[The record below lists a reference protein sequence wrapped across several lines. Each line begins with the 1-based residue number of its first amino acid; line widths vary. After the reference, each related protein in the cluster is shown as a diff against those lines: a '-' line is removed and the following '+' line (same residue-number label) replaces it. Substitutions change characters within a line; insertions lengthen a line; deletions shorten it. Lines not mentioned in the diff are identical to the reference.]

1 MLYMVTFT
9 IHIPQNT
16 PNVSIYTIHGILW
29 VISTNIIYCDQAILV
44 DHWDIT
50 GFVLYDTPKSDGTKP
65 INVIWTG
72 KRKWAVYI
80 RGQKSNCHVY
90 VNIHLQN
97 IYRLQFLYWHC
108 ALHLTFVCF
117 CSTAAKLPCNELAS
131 SFRVDALALAD
142 APLFDGPIGL
152 GPKRARRWLA
162 AAISA
167 ARGIRP
173 QNFVWTC
180 CDNGLA

>member
-1 MLYMVTFT
+1 MYA
-9 IHIPQNT
+9 INGNIYHPYT
-16 PNVSIYTIHGILW
+16 PNVSIYIPYMDPMGYINQYHLLWSGHLGWSLRYHGLCLIW
-29 VISTNIIYCDQAILV
+29 YPQIWWNKTNKPDMNWQ
-44 DHWDIT
+44 
-50 GFVLYDTPKSDGTKP
+50 TKMDSLHP
-65 INVIWTG
+65 
-72 KRKWAVYI
+72 
-80 RGQKSNCHVY
+80 GQKSNCHVN
-90 VNIHLQN
+90 VNIHLQT
-97 IYRLQFLYWHC
+97 ICRPQFLYWHC

-131 SFRVDALALAD
+131 SFRADALALAD

>member
-1 MLYMVTFT
+1 MYA
-9 IHIPQNT
+9 INGNIYHPYT
-16 PNVSIYTIHGILW
+16 PNVSIYIYHTWILW

-65 INVIWTG
+65 INLIWTG
-72 KRKWAVYI
+72 KRKWTVYI
-80 RGQKSNCHVY
+80 RGQKSTCHVN
-90 VNIHLQN
+90 VNIHLQT
-97 IYRLQFLYWHC
+97 ICRPQFLYWHC

-131 SFRVDALALAD
+131 SFRADALALAD